1 MIINIE
7 TKKQFEELKST
18 GVVLIDFWAP
28 WCGPCKMLA
37 PQLEGVSEEMPEV
50 KILKVNVDSFHEIA
64 SEYGVSAIPTMYL
77 LMVKN
82 QQRML
87 VSYLNHLLL
96 ISLKI
101 IFNLLSMIID
111 YFFCKKNLKKIKILL
126 AIIFNTLY
134 NNTCLRRYASVVQW

>member
-7 TKKQFEELKST
+7 TKEQFEELKST

-64 SEYGVSAIPTMYL
+64 SEYGVIL
-77 LMVKN
+77 LK
-82 QQRML
+82 R
-87 VSYLNHLLL
+87 
-96 ISLKI
+96 

>member
-7 TKKQFEELKST
+7 TKEQFEELKNT

-37 PQLEGVSEEMPEV
+37 PQLEAVSEEMPEV

-77 LMVKN
+77 LINVVK
-82 QQRML
+82 ML
-87 VSYLNHLLL
+87 ASYLNH
-96 ISLKI
+96 
-101 IFNLLSMIID
+101 
-111 YFFCKKNLKKIKILL
+111 
-126 AIIFNTLY
+126 
-134 NNTCLRRYASVVQW
+134 Q